1 MKPIEISLRDQ
12 ILSTAKGLFLLHGY
26 HGLSMREIS
35 ESVGVSKAALYYH
48 FKDKEEL
55 FVAIL
60 TKNLEEIERN
70 IDLIQAKPISFKAK
84 IAQFIEYIFKEPVD
98 QRAIIRLASQ
108 EMAQLGVETRKSFG
122 EAYQNKF
129 TGKLQ
134 KIIQD
139 GILAGELLP
148 VDPVIANRALL
159 GILYPYFFQSEPGAN
174 PISPE
179 DIQQVIDIYMN
190 GISKN
195 K

>member
-159 GILYPYFFQSEPGAN
+159 GILYPYFFQSEPRAN

-179 DIQQVIDIYMN
+179 VIQQVIDIYMN